1 MGNLFQRESKA
12 CRSFRDALEELP
24 VKGGAQMSAEE
35 WLTDLPVQD
44 AEHAGGCEAC
54 REALEEFAETRQA
67 LAGMPLPEAG
77 PWFTARVMGAIA
89 AREKEEETDGVW
101 ISVRRLAPRLV
112 AASAL
117 LLVVGGSWAVQ
128 QTRREVATTNGRS
141 GDIVFDSSA
150 APTWYDDGMGTL
162 NEVRP

>member
-24 VKGGAQMSAEE
+24 VKGGARRSTEEGLAE
-35 WLTDLPVQD
+35 LPSQD
-44 AEHAGGCEAC
+44 AAHAGSCEAC
-54 REALEEFAETRQA
+54 WGTLEEFAETRQA

-77 PWFTARVMGAIA
+77 AWFTTRVMAAIV
-89 AREKEEETDGVW
+89 AREKEEEADGVW

-112 AASAL
+112 AVSAL

-128 QTRREVATTNGRS
+128 QTRREVAKADGRS
-141 GDIVFDSSA
+141 GDMVFDSPA
-150 APTWYDDGMGTL
+150 AATWYDDGMGTL
-162 NEVRP
+162 SEVRP